1 MYTIQMNGP
10 SLRGKPY
17 QVNTFSF
24 SSAPI
29 QAFGSLS
36 VPAQKRRRVQS
47 WGWGRKCV
55 SYRKPKSSTLISSP
69 SNLQGNK
76 HDVDAK
82 EQTEP

>member
-29 QAFGSLS
+29 QAFGYLS
-36 VPAQKRRRVQS
+36 VPAQKKEKGAVLGAGKKECLLSQTKKLNS
-47 WGWGRKCV
+47 DFF
-55 SYRKPKSSTLISSP
+55 TL
-69 SNLQGNK
+69 
-76 HDVDAK
+76 
-82 EQTEP
+82 